1 MNKWDRDNLEFITN
15 LSDKDRNAW
24 LDQADADDIQYA
36 LSLIQGEIV
45 RLTIKYEEELDAVN
59 RLSDNFPEAKMFL
72 KKIME
77 K

>member
-15 LSDKDRNAW
+15 LSDKDRKVW

-45 RLTIKYEEELDAVN
+45 RLTIKYEEELDIVG
-59 RLSDNFPEAKMFL
+59 RLSDNFPEAKMVL
-72 KKIME
+72 RKIME